1 MSRRLNDNISSRY
14 LEAANRLNS
23 KKSRRRIV
31 AYVESYGD
39 IFFWRTVLGNYETP
53 QMYFE
58 VMLPS
63 KGVLERGKKSVLM
76 NTLSQ
81 KVGRDLIACVD
92 ADYDYVLQGIT
103 LTSRQ
108 ILDNPYVFHTY
119 VYAIENYHCYAQ
131 GLHTACVMATLNDH
145 QDLDFVTFLTR
156 FSEVLFPVFV
166 WSVWH
171 YRRGI
176 YNQFSITDLNRI
188 CDLGNLNLREPLEP
202 IEHLKR
208 KVNKKLS
215 QFIHQHPD
223 AKESYLALKQE
234 LIEQLGITPQTTY
247 LYIQG
252 HHLFD
257 KIVFPLAKKVCD
269 RLRRE
274 RENEINRQAV
284 HDTQRRNE
292 LSCYIHSLQDVEQ
305 MLKKNT
311 SYIMSEPFRRLQNDI
326 LHFVQQTSRQEPQKE
341 ERGEWKEER
350 GERRE
355 ERGKKDDSNP
365 LGKSEGANTLKQN
378 AHTRQQQ
385 P

>member
-23 KKSRRRIV
+23 KKARRRIV
-31 AYVESYGD
+31 AFVESYDD
-39 IFFWRTVLGNYETP
+39 IFFWRTVLSNYETS
-53 QMYFE
+53 QLYFE

-76 NTLSQ
+76 NMLSE

-103 LTSRQ
+103 LTSHQ

-119 VYAIENYHCYAQ
+119 VYAIENYQCYAQ

-145 QDLDFVTFLTR
+145 QVFDFVGFLTR
-156 FSEVLFPVFV
+156 FSEVIFPMFV

-171 YRRGI
+171 YRQGI

-188 CDLGNLNLREPLEP
+188 TDLGNMNLREPQET

-208 KVNKKLS
+208 KVNKKVS
-215 QFIHQHPD
+215 QFIREHPD

-234 LIEQLGITPQTTY
+234 LIEVLGITPQTTY
-247 LYIQG
+247 LYVQG
-252 HHLFD
+252 HNLFD
-257 KIVFPLAKKVCD
+257 KIVLPLTKKVCE

-292 LSCYIHSLQDVEQ
+292 LSCYIHSVQDVET

-311 SYIMSEPFRRLQNDI
+311 SYVMSDPFRRLQDDI
-326 LHFVQQTSRQEPQKE
+326 KRFVDETSP
-341 ERGEWKEER
+341 
-350 GERRE
+350 
-355 ERGKKDDSNP
+355 S
-365 LGKSEGANTLKQN
+365 TL
-378 AHTRQQQ
+378 
-385 P
+385 